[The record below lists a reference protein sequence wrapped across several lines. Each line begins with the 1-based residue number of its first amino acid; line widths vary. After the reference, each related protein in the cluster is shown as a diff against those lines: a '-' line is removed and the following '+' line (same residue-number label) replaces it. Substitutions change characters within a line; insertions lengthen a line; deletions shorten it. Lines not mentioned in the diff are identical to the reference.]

1 MRVSCIWILTV
12 LKFLQKIFQ
21 HFWQSLIDINNR
33 KSICQRL
40 YIWILK
46 EKVML
51 RKLYIIITIV
61 TLYYYYE
68 IDIILLG
75 GFNTEPTDTA
85 LYNLKN
91 LIKDKTCLEVVT

>member
-1 MRVSCIWILTV
+1 
-12 LKFLQKIFQ
+12 
-21 HFWQSLIDINNR
+21 
-33 KSICQRL
+33 
-40 YIWILK
+40 
-46 EKVML
+46 ML

-68 IDIILLG
+68 INIILLG

-91 LIKDKTCLEVVT
+91 LIKDKTCLDVVTQYLSPPLFRHDFKEPNFVTEPLFLTSDI